1 MRLKEL
7 RQERSLYQKDI
18 ASLLGIDRT
27 TYVKYEKES
36 SEPPIA
42 TLIELCRFYSVSM
55 DYVLGLSDIKCPNNA
70 LDNYSETEIQLVN
83 NFRSLNKQGKEYILQ
98 TMAMS
103 VTIYKNGTISDLEKQ
118 A

>member
-7 RQERSLYQKDI
+7 RQSRSLYQKDL

-27 TYVKYEKES
+27 TYVKYENES
-36 SEPPIA
+36 SEPPLDS
-42 TLIELCRFYSVSM
+42 LIKLCKFYSVSM
-55 DYVLGLSDIKCPNNA
+55 DYLLDIPDSVDAQPQEVYSDV
-70 LDNYSETEIQLVN
+70 ERQLVN
-83 NFRSLNKQGKEYILQ
+83 DFRSLNKQGKEYILQ

-103 VTIYKNGTISDLEKQ
+103 VTIYKNDIVPNMENR